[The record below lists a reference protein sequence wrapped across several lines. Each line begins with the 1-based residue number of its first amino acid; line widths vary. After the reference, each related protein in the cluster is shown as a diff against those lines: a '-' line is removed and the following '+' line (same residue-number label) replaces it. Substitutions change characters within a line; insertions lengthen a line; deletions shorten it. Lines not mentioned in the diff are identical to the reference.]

1 MVNESLAVLCIL
13 MGLLT
18 VLIMGYL
25 ILQGSQDKTI
35 FFLLMKVTNLQ
46 QKLKEVKTENDQLYL
61 AFAQLSESVDILLKE
76 TTDSEETIKNDWK

>member
-46 QKLKEVKTENDQLYL
+46 QKLKEIKAENDQLYI
-61 AFAQLSESVDILLKE
+61 AFAKISESVDKVLKE
-76 TTDSEETIKNDWK
+76 TTGSEETIKNDWK

>member
-18 VLIMGYL
+18 ILIMGYL

-46 QKLKEVKTENDQLYL
+46 QKLKEIKAENDQLYI
-61 AFAQLSESVDILLKE
+61 AFAQLSESVDNLLKE
-76 TTDSEETIKNDWK
+76 NMDCEETIKNDWK